1 MKRNCNENGIFRIL
15 VCQPLV
21 VVRNKQLLA
30 LLVMYG
36 LCEQWNQTHAYRR
49 FLHCKYYKDNFD
61 PKKIINQL
69 EEELAS
75 MHTN

>member
-21 VVRNKQLLA
+21 VVRNKQLLIN
-30 LLVMYG
+30 LILRLVMYG

-49 FLHCKYYKDNFD
+49 FLHCKNYKENFD
-61 PKKIINQL
+61 PKKIT
-69 EEELAS
+69 S
-75 MHTN
+75 WKKS

>member
-1 MKRNCNENGIFRIL
+1 
-15 VCQPLV
+15 
-21 VVRNKQLLA
+21 
-30 LLVMYG
+30 MYG

-75 MHTN
+75 MHTNWNERIRMFSVFSDSILATRT